1 MDASELCRIACKGGE
16 MIMDRS
22 VCPICGGENL
32 SKLSKRIYKCGS
44 CDAAFS
50 WNENI
55 LQIKSTADIY
65 KSAIESVLE
74 ISGITDGEELCGT
87 GIIISSDGYVLTNSH
102 IISGF
107 ESETDGV
114 KNFCDIIVAGR
125 RPHETLF
132 KAELVYGD
140 SAADLALLHCPDA
153 VGATPLKISWNPIKA
168 GEKVCVIGNGKGE
181 GLSIVDGIISDTRR
195 EISGRSL
202 IMISAPV
209 TMGYSGGPV
218 LNSVGEFIGMVTGGR
233 EDATAMNYAIPSLT
247 IQKFLSEAKK
257 KIKFK

>member
-1 MDASELCRIACKGGE
+1 M
-16 MIMDRS
+16 
-22 VCPICGGENL
+22 L
-32 SKLSKRIYKCGS
+32 S
-44 CDAAFS
+44 A
-50 WNENI
+50 
-55 LQIKSTADIY
+55 
-65 KSAIESVLE
+65 
-74 ISGITDGEELCGT
+74 
-87 GIIISSDGYVLTNSH
+87 
-102 IISGF
+102 
-107 ESETDGV
+107 
-114 KNFCDIIVAGR
+114 R
-125 RPHETLF
+125 RP
-132 KAELVYGD
+132 
-140 SAADLALLHCPDA
+140 
-153 VGATPLKISWNPIKA
+153 
-168 GEKVCVIGNGKGE
+168 CVIGNGKGE